1 MAHLF
6 QFYVVRFCLLSLI
19 HCSRLHIGPTYD
31 KVNWKIYFNVQ
42 LFVEFYFQGTELL
55 PAELLEKAEM
65 PKVVFIGFG
74 LAGLLCLLLGNAALF
89 AWFIIRR
96 RSKGVFYSII
106 CFRILFDFRPT
117 DSSGPSVCANVNT
130 HLRYLPNEQCN
141 FSTNLFLFSALPS
154 AVVWSLLLFSSSLV
168 KYRLESEQQ
177 VCNDRNVRTQL
188 IQ

>member
-1 MAHLF
+1 MYFVLPYCLCLDAMWPIYFNFMLF
-6 QFYVVRFCLLSLI
+6 GFVFFFHCCRCVCL
-19 HCSRLHIGPTYD
+19 RLNWPEQN
-31 KVNWKIYFNVQ
+31 KVHWNIYFNVY

-106 CFRILFDFRPT
+106 CIRISFFFFRFSINRFVWTECMCECEHTFRIF
-117 DSSGPSVCANVNT
+117 
-130 HLRYLPNEQCN
+130 
-141 FSTNLFLFSALPS
+141 ALIYRTMQ
-154 AVVWSLLLFSSSLV
+154 F
-168 KYRLESEQQ
+168 KY
-177 VCNDRNVRTQL
+177 
-188 IQ
+188 